1 MPQLTK
7 LGKYDIKR
15 ELGKGAMGIV
25 YEGFDPFIERTV
37 AIKTI
42 LKSMLDSAEAKD
54 MLSRFR
60 REAQAAGRLT
70 HPNIVSVYEYG
81 EDQDIAFIAMEFVC
95 GRELKKYFENNERFN
110 MQDIVRLMSQLL
122 DALEYSHNRG
132 VVHRDI
138 KPANIIITEER
149 VVKVADFGIAKIES
163 SQLTQVGTVLGT
175 PTHMSPE
182 QFMGIAADR
191 RSDIYS
197 SGVILYQF
205 LTGERPFT
213 GSVITIMHKV
223 LNQDPVPP
231 SALNFNVSK
240 ALDEV
245 VTKAM
250 AKRPEDRFQTA
261 GEFAAALRDAAEGE
275 MSANI
280 GAEAAADETVISD
293 KTVVT
298 AAGDMA
304 AQTGSTAGVNQKELE
319 HWKRLQSSTS
329 IPDLQLYLKKYPDG
343 TFIDLA
349 KSKIA
354 ALEKSQLERRGASRA
369 QLTGDAADADSSQ
382 TEINFWRRINA
393 SADPKDFEAYLEK
406 YPKGHFAELAKLRL
420 ASSGEAGSSGNEREK
435 KSGAEARAIPAPFTE
450 SAAPQAPEKKK
461 FPWAIVGGGLI
472 IAGAGAAWFAL
483 SPPPAPPPEVVAKTA
498 PLSAEAQARADAEK
512 AKQEREKL
520 QQQMAGLVKLEQ
532 EKLELARQER
542 EKIEKANLEKE
553 KADKELEEKIKQEQA
568 LIAKI
573 REETQREQERAEKA
587 RLEGERLEKA
597 RLEKERL
604 AQEKERMAQEK
615 ERMAQEKERVAMEKE
630 RLAQEKLA
638 KEKLTAAQMAAN
650 AEKLKLEKER
660 AAKEKALA
668 EKERAAAAEK
678 DRAAAEKDRAAAEKA
693 RLELEKAEQAR
704 LAKEKA
710 FRAEQEQALAKLKAE
725 REAAAT
731 KAADAKARA
740 EAEKAAA
747 KARAEA
753 EAIAEKKRLLE
764 AEARAK
770 ADAEG
775 KAKARA
781 EADAK
786 AKAKAKA
793 ETDAKAK
800 ADADAEA
807 VKTKAEAEKAAEAK
821 AKADAEAA
829 AAKATAPQA
838 APSQQLDAA
847 ALFQH
852 GLAEEGKGN
861 LAAAM
866 KLFKDSANAGHGPA
880 MKKLGDIYGA
890 GNDAVPRDYAASIKW
905 YNKARQ
911 AGVALDANVKR

>member
-81 EDQDIAFIAMEFVC
+81 EDQDMAFIAMEFVR
-95 GRELKKYFENNERFN
+95 GKELKKYFEGEERFHIK
-110 MQDIVRLMSQLL
+110 DVVRLMSQLL

-138 KPANIIITEER
+138 KPANIIITEESQ
-149 VVKVADFGIAKIES
+149 VKVADFGIAKIES

-182 QFMGIAADR
+182 QFMGLSADR

-245 VTKAM
+245 VKKAM

-261 GEFAAALRDAAEGE
+261 SEFAEALREAVER
-275 MSANI
+275 
-280 GAEAAADETVISD
+280 EAAPDETVVSAPDETAISATWD
-293 KTVVT
+293 TASQPGT
-298 AAGDMA
+298 AAEI
-304 AQTGSTAGVNQKELE
+304 NQEELD

-349 KSKIA
+349 KLKIA
-354 ALEKSQLERRGASRA
+354 ALEKNQPERRGANRK
-369 QLTGDAADADSSQ
+369 QLTEAAAEADSSK
-382 TEINFWRRINA
+382 TEINFWRRIKA

-406 YPKGHFAELAKLRL
+406 YPKGHFAELANLRL
-420 ASSGEAGSSGNEREK
+420 GSSGKAEPSDKEQEQK
-435 KSGAEARAIPAPFTE
+435 PGAEARVIPAPFAE
-450 SAAPQAPEKKK
+450 REAPQAPEKKK
-461 FPWAIVGGGLI
+461 FPWAIAAGVLV
-472 IAGAGAAWFAL
+472 IAGGGAAWFAL
-483 SPPPAPPPEVVAKTA
+483 RAPSAPPPEVVAK
-498 PLSAEAQARADAEK
+498 PVLSAEAQARADAEK
-512 AKQEREKL
+512 AKQDREKL
-520 QQQMAGLVKLEQ
+520 QQQMADLVKLEK
-532 EKLELARQER
+532 EKLELAKLER

-553 KADKELEEKIKQEQA
+553 KADKELEDKVKQEQE

-573 REETQREQERAEKA
+573 REETLKEQERAAKA
-587 RLEGERLEKA
+587 KLEGEKLEKA
-597 RLEKERL
+597 RQEKENLAKEKERL
-604 AQEKERMAQEK
+604 ALEKENLAKEK
-615 ERMAQEKERVAMEKE
+615 M
-630 RLAQEKLA
+630 A
-638 KEKLTAAQMAAN
+638 KEKLTAAQIAAN
-650 AEKLKLEKER
+650 AEKIKQEKEKADKER
-660 AAKEKALA
+660 AIAD
-668 EKERAAAAEK
+668 KERAI
-678 DRAAAEKDRAAAEKA
+678 AEKA
-693 RLELEKAEQAR
+693 KLELEKAENAR

-710 FRAEQEQALAKLKAE
+710 LRAEQEQSLAKLKAE

-731 KAADAKARA
+731 KAAEAKSRA

-747 KARAEA
+747 KSRAEA
-753 EAIAEKKRLLE
+753 EAIAEKKRKLE
-764 AEARAK
+764 A
-770 ADAEG
+770 D
-775 KAKARA
+775 
-781 EADAK
+781 
-786 AKAKAKA
+786 
-793 ETDAKAK
+793 TDAKR
-800 ADADAEA
+800 
-807 VKTKAEAEKAAEAK
+807 KAEAEKSALEAEAK

-829 AAKATAPQA
+829 AAAKAKAGAEKAAADKAKADAEAAAAKARADAEAEAKRKAEAEKAKEAAAAPA
-838 APSQQLDAA
+838 APSAATVGDPA
-847 ALFQH
+847 ALYQD
-852 GLAEEGKGN
+852 GLKEEGNGN
-861 LAAAM
+861 IAAAM
-866 KLFKDSANAGHGPA
+866 KSFQASANAGYGPA
-880 MKKLGDIYGA
+880 MKKLGDIYGK
-890 GNDAVPRDYAASIKW
+890 GNDVVPRDYAASIKW
-905 YNKARQ
+905 YNKAKQ
-911 AGVALDANVKR
+911 AGVAIDTNIKR

>member
-1 MPQLTK
+1 MLTK

-81 EDQDIAFIAMEFVC
+81 EDQDMAFIAMEFVH
-95 GRELKKYFENNERFN
+95 GKELKKYFEAEERFH
-110 MQDIVRLMSQLL
+110 MKDIVRLMTQLL

-138 KPANIIITEER
+138 KPANIIITEDR
-149 VVKVADFGIAKIES
+149 QLKVADFGIAKIES

-182 QFMGIAADR
+182 QFMGLAADR

-223 LNQDPVPP
+223 LNQEPVPP
-231 SALNFNVSK
+231 STLNFNVSK

-245 VTKAM
+245 VKRAM

-261 GEFAAALRDAAEGE
+261 REFAEALRGAAEGE
-275 MSANI
+275 MTAI
-280 GAEAAADETVISD
+280 TGAGAAPDETVISAD
-293 KTVVT
+293 GDIASQSGT
-298 AAGDMA
+298 AAEI
-304 AQTGSTAGVNQKELE
+304 NQEELDL
-319 HWKRLQSSTS
+319 WKRLQSSTR
-329 IPDLQLYLKKYPDG
+329 IPDLQLYLNKYPDG
-343 TFIDLA
+343 TFTDLA

-354 ALEKSQLERRGASRA
+354 ALEKNQLDRRGANRA
-369 QLTGDAADADSSQ
+369 QLAEADAEADSSQ
-382 TEINFWRRINA
+382 TEINFWRRIKA
-393 SADPKDFEAYLEK
+393 SADPKDFEAYLET

-420 ASSGEAGSSGNEREK
+420 GSFGKAGPSGKERENK
-435 KSGAEARAIPAPFTE
+435 PAAETRVIPPPFAE
-450 SAAPQAPEKKK
+450 KEALQAPGKEGKKL
-461 FPWAIVGGGLI
+461 PWAGIAAGVLA
-472 IAGAGAAWFAL
+472 IAGAGVAWFAL
-483 SPPPAPPPEVVAKTA
+483 KPPPAPPPETVAKPA

-520 QQQMAGLVKLEQ
+520 QQQMADLVKLEQ
-532 EKLELARQER
+532 EKLALAKLER

-553 KADKELEEKIKQEQA
+553 KADKELEEKVKQEQE

-573 REETQREQERAEKA
+573 REETLREQERAAKA
-587 RLEGERLEKA
+587 KLEGERLEKA
-597 RLEKERL
+597 RLEKDRL
-604 AQEKERMAQEK
+604 AQEKEKLAQEK
-615 ERMAQEKERVAMEKE
+615 EK
-630 RLAQEKLA
+630 LAQEKLA
-638 KEKLTAAQMAAN
+638 KEKLTAAQLAAN
-650 AEKLKLEKER
+650 AEKIRQE
-660 AAKEKALA
+660 KEKAD
-668 EKERAAAAEK
+668 KERAAAEK
-678 DRAAAEKDRAAAEKA
+678 ERAAAEKA

-710 FRAEQEQALAKLKAE
+710 LRAEQEQALAKLKAE
-725 REAAAT
+725 REAAAA
-731 KAADAKARA
+731 KAAEAKTRA

-753 EAIAEKKRLLE
+753 DAIAEKKRILEAKAEAEAEKSRLE
-764 AEARAK
+764 AE
-770 ADAEG
+770 
-775 KAKARA
+775 
-781 EADAK
+781 
-786 AKAKAKA
+786 
-793 ETDAKAK
+793 AKAK
-800 ADADAEA
+800 ADAEA
-807 VKTKAEAEKAAEAK
+807 SAAAKTKAAAEKAAADK

-829 AAKATAPQA
+829 AAKARADADAEAKRKAEAEKAKEAAAPPA
-838 APSQQLDAA
+838 APSAVAA
-847 ALFQH
+847 GDPAELYQH
-852 GLAEEGKGN
+852 GLREEGKGN
-861 LAAAM
+861 IAAAM
-866 KLFKDSANAGHGPA
+866 KLFKDSASAGYGPA
-880 MKKLGDIYGA
+880 MKKLGDIYGV

-911 AGVALDANVKR
+911 AGMALDANIKR

>member
-7 LGKYDIKR
+7 LGKYEIKR
-15 ELGKGAMGIV
+15 ELGKGAMGVV

-70 HPNIVSVYEYG
+70 HPNIVAVYEYG
-81 EDQDIAFIAMEFVC
+81 EDQDMAFIAMEFVR
-95 GRELKKYFENNERFN
+95 GKELKKYFENNERFH

-122 DALEYSHNRG
+122 AALEYSHNRG

-138 KPANIIITEER
+138 KPANIILTEENE
-149 VVKVADFGIAKIES
+149 VKVADFGIAKIES

-240 ALDEV
+240 ALDDV
-245 VTKAM
+245 VAKAM

-261 GEFAAALRDAAEGE
+261 GEFSAALRDAAERE
-275 MSANI
+275 MAANT
-280 GAEAAADETVISD
+280 GAGAAPDETVIYD
-293 KTVVT
+293 KTVVSST
-298 AAGDMA
+298 ADMLS
-304 AQTGSTAGVNQKELE
+304 QPEFTAGVNQEELE

-329 IPDLQLYLKKYPDG
+329 IPDLQLYLNKYPDG
-343 TFIDLA
+343 TFTDLA

-354 ALEKSQLERRGASRA
+354 VLEKNQFERSGTNRA
-369 QLTGDAADADSSQ
+369 PLTGAAAEADSSQ
-382 TEINFWRRINA
+382 TEINFWHRVKA
-393 SADPKDFEAYLEK
+393 SADPKDFEAYLAK
-406 YPKGHFAELAKLRL
+406 YPKGHFAEVAKLKL
-420 ASSGEAGSSGNEREK
+420 GPSVKAGPSDNKPEGK
-435 KSGAEARAIPAPFTE
+435 AAAEARGIPAPFTE
-450 SAAPQAPEKKK
+450 NAAPQAPEQKK
-461 FPWAIVGGGLI
+461 FPWAIAAGALI
-472 IAGAGAAWFAL
+472 IAGAGAAWFVL
-483 SPPPAPPPEVVAKTA
+483 SPPPAPPPEIVAKPA

-520 QQQMAGLVKLEQ
+520 QQQMADLVKLEQ
-532 EKLELARQER
+532 EKLELAKLER

-587 RLEGERLEKA
+587 RLEGEKLEKA

-604 AQEKERMAQEK
+604 AQEKEKLAQEK
-615 ERMAQEKERVAMEKE
+615 ERMVQEKEK
-630 RLAQEKLA
+630 LAQEKLA
-638 KEKLTAAQMAAN
+638 KEKLTAAQLAAN
-650 AEKLKLEKER
+650 AEKVRLEKEK
-660 AAKEKALA
+660 AAKEKAAA
-668 EKERAAAAEK
+668 EKE
-678 DRAAAEKDRAAAEKA
+678 RAAAEKA

-710 FRAEQEQALAKLKAE
+710 LRAEQEQALAKLKAE
-725 REAAAT
+725 REAATT
-731 KAADAKARA
+731 KAAEAKARA

-764 AEARAK
+764 AESRAK
-770 ADAEG
+770 ADAES
-775 KAKARA
+775 KAKAEADAKVEA
-781 EADAK
+781 EAKAKAEDAK
-786 AKAKAKA
+786 AKAKA
-793 ETDAKAK
+793 E
-800 ADADAEA
+800 ADAEA
-807 VKTKAEAEKAAEAK
+807 ARSRAEAEKAAEAK
-821 AKADAEAA
+821 ARADAEAA
-829 AAKATAPQA
+829 TKTATPQPAPGQ
-838 APSQQLDAA
+838 SVDAA
-847 ALFQH
+847 ALFQQ
-852 GLAEEGKGN
+852 GLGEEGKGN

-866 KLFKDSANAGHGPA
+866 KLFKNSANAGYGPA
-880 MKKLGDIYGA
+880 MKKLGDIYGV
-890 GNDAVPRDYAASIKW
+890 GNDVAPRDYAASIKW
-905 YNKARQ
+905 YNRARQ